1 MSMLSDY
8 VYSLLLKDGSCNA
21 EGALREFIVRH
32 TELSESHR
40 IVIEL
45 I

>member
-8 VYSLLLKDGSCNA
+8 VCSLLLKDRSCNA
-21 EGALREFIVRH
+21 EGALREFMDRH

-40 IVIEL
+40 VVIEL